1 MSHASTVRPVI
12 ENPRSDIVL
21 VTTVPT
27 TSERQTATAEAVVAH
42 WQAAQWPPELLSLTA
57 YTSSDGESVLTYGQ
71 WASEEALLRAL
82 KEEGGIAYAGPAVPE
97 TAEPAPAPVP
107 YRLYRAVRGN
117 GIPDPAPVA
126 ESFPVAFF
134 GAENDRAA
142 REFVDGLFAAE
153 EATEGDDR
161 DYPGGISANM
171 HISVDGTSVLSFSEW
186 VTEANAVAHIEAV
199 WEPLL
204 KHLGGT
210 GLLYR
215 HFGSLYPAA

>member
-1 MSHASTVRPVI
+1 MSHASTLRPVI
-12 ENPRSDIVL
+12 ENPLSDIVL
-21 VTTVPT
+21 VGTVPT
-27 TSERQTATAEAVVAH
+27 SSERQTETAEAVVAH
-42 WQAAQWPPELLSLTA
+42 WLAGEWPPELLSLTA
-57 YTSSDGESVLTYGQ
+57 YTSSDGESVLTYAQ
-71 WASEEALLRAL
+71 WSSQEAVQRAL
-82 KEEGGIAYAGPAVPE
+82 KEEGGIAGYGGAVPD
-97 TAEPAPAPVP
+97 APEPVP

-117 GIPDPAPVA
+117 GIPDPAPVP

-134 GAENDRAA
+134 GAENEEGARA
-142 REFVDGLFAAE
+142 FVDGLFAAE

-215 HFGSLYPAA
+215 HFRTLLPTA

>member
-12 ENPRSDIVL
+12 ENPLSDIVL
-21 VTTVPT
+21 VGTVPT
-27 TSERQTATAEAVVAH
+27 SRERQTETAEAVVAH
-42 WQAAQWPPELLSLTA
+42 WRQAGEWPPELLSLTA
-57 YTSSDGESVLTYGQ
+57 YTSSDGESVLTYAQ
-71 WASEEALLRAL
+71 WSSEDALRRAL
-82 KEEGGIAYAGPAVPE
+82 KEEGGIAGVGDAAPDAPE
-97 TAEPAPAPVP
+97 PVP
-107 YRLYRAVRGN
+107 YRLYRAVRGT

-134 GAENDRAA
+134 GAEDEQAA
-142 REFVDGLFAAE
+142 RAFVDGLFAAE

-215 HFGSLYPAA
+215 HFRTLLPAV